1 MAAPAL
7 WLALTVAL
15 TATLPA
21 TQTVT
26 VAAGPPPHELYI
38 KAGLLIDGTS
48 GAPRRD
54 MANLYDNITFVDKLI
69 GQILKDLDDDGL
81 ADNTVVFFWGDH
93 GRGLPR
99 SKRWAKCWPSR
110 QMSSSTHSERALI
123 TVAPTPC
130 SPPAVLYAP
139 SANLP
144 PE

>member
-54 MANLYDNITFVDKLI
+54 I
-69 GQILKDLDDDGL
+69 
-81 ADNTVVFFWGDH
+81 
-93 GRGLPR
+93 RR
-99 SKRWAKCWPSR
+99 PSR
-110 QMSSSTHSERALI
+110 TL
-123 TVAPTPC
+123 PTRSCRRPQ
-130 SPPAVLYAP
+130 P
-139 SANLP
+139 
-144 PE
+144 